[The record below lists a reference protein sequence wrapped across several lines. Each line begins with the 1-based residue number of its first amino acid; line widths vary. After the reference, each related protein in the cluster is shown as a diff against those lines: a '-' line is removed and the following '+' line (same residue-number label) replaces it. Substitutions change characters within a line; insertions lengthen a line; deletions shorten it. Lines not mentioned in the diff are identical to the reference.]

1 MHRAQIVDRQREIH
15 KDENK
20 SFSLQTFTFV
30 LMNFY
35 VRPYHF
41 LKLKFNSANQCG
53 VLNLVDS

>member
-1 MHRAQIVDRQREIH
+1 MVDIQRKIH

-20 SFSLQTFTFV
+20 CLYLQTFIFV

-41 LKLKFNSANQCG
+41 LKAQVLIYAQCG